1 MQAIKR
7 QGSSCCLR
15 AEADHHKEEEDS
27 YRINIE
33 QQKRQLQRTASFVL
47 SAYDQLD
54 SPNAIFS
61 LLPSFLLAVP
71 EV

>member
-7 QGSSCCLR
+7 QGSTCCLR
-15 AEADHHKEEEDS
+15 AEADHHKEEDS